1 MRTRRLI
8 LGILLVAL
16 IVLFMPTI
24 QSRTT
29 RTSVLIVPEG
39 QELVTQMTID
49 SDDFVNVV
57 VIDLASILEKY
68 ASEAKEKGRV
78 ELEDGTTIT
87 AQKIADS
94 ETKELVWRIEV
105 RVQGM
110 GECGLITVIQ
120 KDD

>member
-49 SDDFVNVV
+49 SDDFVSVV

-105 RVQGM
+105 RIEGM

-120 KDD
+120 KDG